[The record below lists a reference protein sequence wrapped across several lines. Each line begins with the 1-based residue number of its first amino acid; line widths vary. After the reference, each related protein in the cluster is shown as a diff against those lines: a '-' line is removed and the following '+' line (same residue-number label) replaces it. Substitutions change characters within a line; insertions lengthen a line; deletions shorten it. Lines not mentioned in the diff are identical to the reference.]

1 MIKKEISKGR
11 IKREVSKGKG
21 LRKTVGLPLR
31 ERSED
36 TSSICDGTVAPLAL
50 TVGLPQVPPQA
61 EQLLMTMSLT

>member
-1 MIKKEISKGR
+1 MNIKWN
-11 IKREVSKGKG
+11 IK
-21 LRKTVGLPLR
+21 R

>member
-1 MIKKEISKGR
+1 MNIKWN
-11 IKREVSKGKG
+11 IK
-21 LRKTVGLPLR
+21 R

-50 TVGLPQVPPQA
+50 TVGFLQVPPA

>member
-1 MIKKEISKGR
+1 VNIP
-11 IKREVSKGKG
+11 
-21 LRKTVGLPLR
+21 LALTVGLPLR

-36 TSSICDGTVAPLAL
+36 TSSTIGGTVAPLAL